1 MDDRKSECVEGRQ
14 DWDAGEAKMKLAILS
29 SVKKLIVEVLLG
41 CRTALGMIDTAEVY
55 VEW

>member
-41 CRTALGMIDTAEVY
+41 CRTALGMIDTAEAY